1 MKGRTSNTPKTNKMP
16 KAPKPMAKGGM
27 AKGKGC

>member
-1 MKGRTSNTPKTNKMP
+1 MKGRTTNTPKTNKMP

-27 AKGKGC
+27 AKKGC